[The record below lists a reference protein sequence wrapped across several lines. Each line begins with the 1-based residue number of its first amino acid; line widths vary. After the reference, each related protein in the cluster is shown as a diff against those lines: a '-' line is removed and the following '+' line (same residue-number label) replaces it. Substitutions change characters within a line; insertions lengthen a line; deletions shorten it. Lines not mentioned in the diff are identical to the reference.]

1 MSKIQLKLLKFETN
15 HSLKL
20 FGVRLLSGIF
30 GKKTPKRTWLCA
42 GISLVRYV
50 LQTR

>member
-1 MSKIQLKLLKFETN
+1 MKTLVHEEQHTF
-15 HSLKL
+15 L

-30 GKKTPKRTWLCA
+30 GKKTPKRTWLCT
-42 GISLVRYV
+42 GISPVRYA